1 MQGRQTQLFKKSLA
15 YPHLL
20 WMTLFVI
27 VPIVLVLIYSVT
39 VVAID
44 GTTHIGLDNY
54 IKFFDITYMKIFA
67 TSLWI
72 ALLST
77 VFCLALGYPAAMIL
91 ANKDRLRIQQGKKT
105 TGMLMLFV
113 MPMWMNMMLRTYSWL
128 TILEKNGLL
137 NMILRALNLP
147 DANGIVNTILGLFG
161 IGTVKIIY
169 TNFAVILGMVYNFV
183 PFMILP
189 IYSVLIKIDESII
202 EAAQDLGANSARIF
216 FKIILPMSVPGIISG
231 ITMVFLP
238 SVTTFYISNIFGGG
252 EIMLIGNVIEQR
264 FLTGGDW
271 NFGSAISIIMMV
283 LIFISMKIMDLFN
296 KDGQSSATL

>member
-147 DANGIVNTILGLFG
+147 DANILYTTNAIV
-161 IGTVKIIY
+161 
-169 TNFAVILGMVYNFV
+169 LGMVYDFV

-252 EIMLIGNVIEQR
+252 EIILIGNVIEQR